1 MHGPGGVNNL
11 QFCGGH
17 KWMVQRG
24 ESPKVGGEPTEGKIG
39 IGLNEHL
46 VLSVVLLFHLD
57 RVVLV

>member
-1 MHGPGGVNNL
+1 MEE
-11 QFCGGH
+11 
-17 KWMVQRG
+17 R
-24 ESPKVGGEPTEGKIG
+24 ESPKVGGKPTEGKIG